1 MSRYQHVTYCS
12 RNPYMVWCCHHQSLF
27 VYYYYYYDSHCVSL
41 ASVIMNAATRLR
53 AVLTHDGSGDV
64 RDLHLQL
71 YSLHLSLTTYVRYIY
86 IYAEDC
92 YSLIS
97 SIPCME
103 NSVPAGSEMVRVN
116 YSPSPI
122 SSWQISRSSTTNDW
136 TKAAD
141 RWRPEVNIPS
151 PYLLIFFTTRIAFS
165 LSKT

>member
-86 IYAEDC
+86 MLKIVTPL
-92 YSLIS
+92 SLQFHAWKILYLQDRKWS
-97 SIPCME
+97 ESII
-103 NSVPAGSEMVRVN
+103 
-116 YSPSPI
+116 PSPI
-122 SSWQISRSSTTNDW
+122 SSWQISRSCTTNDW
-136 TKAAD
+136 TKPAD

-151 PYLLIFFTTRIAFS
+151 PYLLIFLPHA
-165 LSKT
+165 